1 VRVLVD
7 AVIQSFELPA
17 RQKGLA
23 LERRVDPAV
32 PAVITTDGARL
43 RQILV
48 NLIGNAIKFT
58 EQGSVTLE
66 LIPDADDPS
75 GQMLRILVRDTG
87 IGIPSDKISVIFE
100 PFAQADGSISRR
112 YGGTGLGLS
121 ICLQLVKLMGGVL
134 DVDSEPGRGSTFH
147 FSLPTGAAMTAS
159 AADVPATSVA
169 STMARRVL
177 VVEDNPVNLRLVETI
192 LKKAGHAAFAAPTG
206 LEALSALDRERFD
219 IVLMDVQMPE
229 MNGIETTEAIR
240 ARERF
245 VAENRAT
252 APPNST
258 FATSRPGGVIIIAMT
273 AHAMDQD
280 RDACLRAGMNHFV
293 GKPVSSAQL
302 LKLIDSCDV
311 ATPTLR

>member
-1 VRVLVD
+1 
-7 AVIQSFELPA
+7 
-17 RQKGLA
+17 
-23 LERRVDPAV
+23 
-32 PAVITTDGARL
+32 
-43 RQILV
+43 
-48 NLIGNAIKFT
+48 
-58 EQGSVTLE
+58 
-66 LIPDADDPS
+66 
-75 GQMLRILVRDTG
+75 
-87 IGIPSDKISVIFE
+87 
-100 PFAQADGSISRR
+100 
-112 YGGTGLGLS
+112 
-121 ICLQLVKLMGGVL
+121 MGGVL